1 MKTIRIKGIDRMK
14 RFWEEF
20 KAFAMKGNVL
30 DLAVAVVIGT
40 AFSAIVNSL
49 VGNIITPLVGI
60 LFNGIDFSREVWT
73 VRGVDIQYGVFI
85 QSVFDFF
92 VIALSIFV
100 FIRLLEKFR
109 HKKKEEVKE
118 GPEVD
123 PKEKLLTEIRD
134 ILLEQNKNK

>member
-1 MKTIRIKGIDRMK
+1 MKK
-14 RFWEEF
+14 FWEEF

-49 VGNIITPLVGI
+49 VANIITPLVGI
-60 LFNGIDFSREVWT
+60 LFNGVDFKNEVWI
-73 VRGVDIQYGVFI
+73 VRGVEIQYGVFL

-92 VIALSIFV
+92 IIALSIFL
-100 FIRLLEKFR
+100 FIRVLAKLKR
-109 HKKKEEVKE
+109 KKIEEVVEEEPKI
-118 GPEVD
+118 D
-123 PKEKLLTEIRD
+123 PQEKLLTEIRD

>member
-1 MKTIRIKGIDRMK
+1 HMKK
-14 RFWEEF
+14 FWEEF

-49 VGNIITPLVGI
+49 VANIITPLVGI
-60 LFNGIDFSREVWT
+60 LFNGVDFKNEVWL
-73 VRGVDIQYGVFI
+73 VRGVEIQYGVFL

-92 VIALSIFV
+92 IIALSIFL
-100 FIRLLEKFR
+100 FIRLLAKLKR
-109 HKKKEEVKE
+109 KKKIEEVVE
-118 GPEVD
+118 EE
-123 PKEKLLTEIRD
+123 PKIAPQEKLLTEIRD

>member
-1 MKTIRIKGIDRMK
+1 MKK
-14 RFWEEF
+14 FWEEF

-49 VGNIITPLVGI
+49 VANIITPLVGI
-60 LFNGIDFSREVWT
+60 LFNGVDFKNEVWL
-73 VRGVDIQYGVFI
+73 VRGVEIQYGVFL

-92 VIALSIFV
+92 IIALSIFL
-100 FIRLLEKFR
+100 FIRVLAKLKR
-109 HKKKEEVKE
+109 KKKIEEVVEEEPKI
-118 GPEVD
+118 D
-123 PKEKLLTEIRD
+123 PQEKLLTEIRD

>member
-1 MKTIRIKGIDRMK
+1 MKK
-14 RFWEEF
+14 FWEEF

-49 VGNIITPLVGI
+49 VANIITPLVGI
-60 LFNGIDFSREVWT
+60 LFNGVDFKNEVWL
-73 VRGVDIQYGVFI
+73 VRGVEIQYGVFL

-92 VIALSIFV
+92 IIALSIFL
-100 FIRLLEKFR
+100 FIRLLAKLKR
-109 HKKKEEVKE
+109 KKKIEEVVEEEPKI
-118 GPEVD
+118 D
-123 PKEKLLTEIRD
+123 PQEKLLTEIRD